1 MRRIPT
7 VTFLMV
13 LMVAAIA
20 RGFDG
25 CSTTPPK
32 DNVINLTA
40 RQTTTD
46 SSTFVNP
53 MAGKAV
59 VKNSAKVSWLTE
71 PQFLSNAV
79 SSNTASGHFP
89 LALGYCST
97 DAGGK
102 ANIEFPIIGIDSHAL
117 ATTPAFAV
125 QFAPSEAANGEPFVR
140 YLKFDWAESASGA
153 AGQDPAD
160 SDTKHTVAYKV
171 VAVAGVPDY
180 ASDSRYKLWIYT
192 GYTYLRSKDD
202 FKDGYPEMLLRTE
215 TRWQDQRIYMKHYKP
230 VEYAKIVD
238 TGCMVDARDANGNC
252 PKWQY
257 PSFPILRL
265 YGDMGLTG
273 TTVVANSSGNST
285 LGDIKQTFAANV
297 GVGYGRTLLVS
308 TLKPTDTSA
317 FSAMGVARLG
327 MITIPGSTDAAGTT
341 TDGRGAFNYSVN
353 LRIENEPSFRDDGIR
368 GGNFEG
374 AYFEIGFG
382 ESEQF
387 SRKKFPRLRA
397 DGLLPIGGG
406 SDLFRFAT
414 RLQIDAPRPL
424 AKRKTEGSDNLA
436 NEIRLSIVFNI
447 DLLELGKRI
456 SGK

>member
-1 MRRIPT
+1 MRRPGS
-7 VTFLMV
+7 VAFLLV
-13 LMVAAIA
+13 FLISAIA
-20 RGFDG
+20 HGQG
-25 CSTTPPK
+25 CSTTAPTN
-32 DNVINLTA
+32 NVVNLTA

-46 SSTFVNP
+46 MSTFVNP

-59 VKNSAKVSWLTE
+59 VKDSAKVSWLTE
-71 PQFLSNAV
+71 PQFLSGTAA
-79 SSNTASGHFP
+79 SSVATGHFP
-89 LALGYCST
+89 LTIGYCTT

-102 ANIEFPIIGIDSHAL
+102 ADVKFPIVGIDPQQLAATPAL
-117 ATTPAFAV
+117 AL
-125 QFAPSEAANGEPFVR
+125 QFAPTEASNGEPFVR
-140 YLKFDWAESASGA
+140 YLKLEWSESAALPAGKPPA
-153 AGQDPAD
+153 AT
-160 SDTKHTVAYKV
+160 DTPHSVAYKV
-171 VAVAGVPDY
+171 VAIAGVPDF

-202 FKDGYPEMLLRTE
+202 FKSGYPEMLLRTE

-238 TGCMVDARDANGNC
+238 TGCMVDTRDSNGNC
-252 PKWQY
+252 PKWKY
-257 PSFPILRL
+257 PAFQILRL

-273 TTVVANSSGNST
+273 TTVVANSAGGST

-297 GVGYGRTLLVS
+297 GVGYGKTVLVS

-317 FSAMGVARLG
+317 FSAMFVARLG
-327 MITIPGSTDAAGTT
+327 MITIPGSTDAATGTV
-341 TDGRGAFNYSVN
+341 TDGRGAFNYSAN

-374 AYFEIGFG
+374 AYFEIGIG

-397 DGLLPIGGG
+397 DGLLPIAGG

-424 AKRKTEGSDNLA
+424 ARQKDGGDNLA

-456 SGK
+456 SKK